1 MKYIS
6 TILILLIIFGCQK
19 DEPINP
25 IDRLWSEGQ
34 PYAISDADA
43 KATFYDYIMPGG
55 LALPN
60 YDAPVTYNGIDDPEL
75 AADIRQSLQDDKV
88 PNPDKWV
95 NKLNDPSFKEKVGN
109 DPYIA
114 KFLLTGPSNSNA
126 TVLDVTETCLSR
138 LLENTNGGVKYI
150 DQAPPGITGS
160 GSSNAFVHID
170 ENNVKTL
177 YLDRDFAM
185 ANYGGPQR
193 ATILNESM
201 ETTRNYAEPLTQDEQ
216 LYQLVLGY
224 GLNVH
229 DAAEH
234 FDHNPSHPTTS
245 QSTQVLSSLN
255 RYGLNGFD
263 SSAETLLGD
272 RIINNPNSKTS
283 EFNTGEE
290 LIERQRSNPA
300 YSGLSTASKPMRPD
314 MAEYG
319 HKLIG
324 ANPNLTT
331 IGRNELFDSFKLVD
345 KILDKDEDLYQVFL
359 NHLPMIKVR

>member
-1 MKYIS
+1 MKYVSAIII
-6 TILILLIIFGCQK
+6 TLIIFGCKK
-19 DEPINP
+19 DEPTNP
-25 IDRLWSEGQ
+25 INRLWSEGQ

-55 LALPN
+55 LALPS
-60 YDAPVTYNGIDDPEL
+60 YDAPVTYSGIDDPAL

-95 NKLNDPSFKEKVGN
+95 NKLNDASFKEKVGN

-126 TVLDVTETCLSR
+126 TVLDVTETSLSR
-138 LLENTNGGVKYI
+138 LLENTNGGIKYM
-150 DQAPPGITGS
+150 DQAPPGITS
-160 GSSNAFVHID
+160 VGSSNAFVHID

-177 YLDRDFAM
+177 YLNREYAM
-185 ANYGGPQR
+185 ANYGGTQR
-193 ATILNESM
+193 DIILNESM
-201 ETTRNYAEPLTQDEQ
+201 ETTRSHSEPLTQDEQ
-216 LYQLVLGY
+216 LYQLVLGQA
-224 GLNVH
+224 LNIH
-229 DAAEH
+229 DAEEH
-234 FDHNPSHPTTS
+234 FDRSNSHPTTS
-245 QSTQVLSSLN
+245 RSTQIYTGLN

-263 SSAETLLGD
+263 RSAETILGD
-272 RIINNPNSKTS
+272 LAINNPNSARNPL
-283 EFNTGEE
+283 NTGEE
-290 LIERQRSNPA
+290 LTENQRNSPV

-319 HKLIG
+319 HQLIG
-324 ANPNLTT
+324 ADPSLTT
-331 IGRNELFDSFKLVD
+331 IGRNELFNSYILVD